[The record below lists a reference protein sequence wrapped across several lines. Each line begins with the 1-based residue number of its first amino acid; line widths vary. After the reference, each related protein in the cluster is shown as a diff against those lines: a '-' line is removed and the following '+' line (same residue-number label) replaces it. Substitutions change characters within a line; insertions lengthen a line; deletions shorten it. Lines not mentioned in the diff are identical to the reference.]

1 MSNGLYRHK
10 QGVWAV
16 GLALII
22 FLAAACKTSK
32 QGTST
37 TPGTASS
44 KEKGLSEQ
52 DQVKFGAMFV
62 DACKERMKGN
72 VEVAENIF
80 RECLKIDPNSSA
92 VKYELGNIY
101 RFNGMYDNALK
112 YAKDCAN
119 QDVKNEWYQLLYIEC
134 LHNKRQYAAA
144 ADIYSRLVKNY
155 PERPEFYEGLAAEY
169 MYGGNYD
176 KSYKTYDDIEKRFGK
191 NEVFTLNKIKLLK
204 QQKKTGEAEAELKSL
219 IQTDPTEARYY
230 TYLAEFYQETSQNDK
245 AIATYEQILKIDP
258 NNPMVHLALADY
270 YKQQNNKEK
279 FNQEVKTAFEN
290 PDLDVDAKLKI
301 LISYYEYTE
310 QYPEYIPQAYELC
323 EIMVKI
329 HPSAAESHSIY
340 ADFLA
345 RDKKMKEACI
355 EYSKAAR
362 LDKSRFKIWNKV
374 MYMQYDL
381 GQFDSLGVY
390 SAEAMELFPN
400 QPNPYFFNGV
410 ANLQLKQYQKA
421 VSALHDGLEFVYND
435 NALLM
440 QFYANLGDAYNYL
453 KEYDKSDKTFDDA
466 LKVDPDNTYILN
478 NYAYFLSLRKQNL
491 EKAEKFSRRSNE
503 LSPNNRSYIDTY
515 GWILYQ
521 LGKYQEAEEWLG
533 RAAKIGAKNAVILEH
548 YGDALYKVNKKEEA
562 VSYWKEAKAA
572 GQGSELLD
580 KKIAEKKLYE

>member
-1 MSNGLYRHK
+1 MHK
-10 QGVWAV
+10 QAIRAI
-16 GLALII
+16 GLALVV
-22 FLAAACKTSK
+22 FFAGCKTSK
-32 QGTST
+32 PGTST
-37 TPGTASS
+37 APTASS
-44 KEKGLSEQ
+44 REKGLSDQEQ
-52 DQVKFGAMFV
+52 IKFGAMFV

-80 RECLKIDPNSSA
+80 RECLKIDPSSSA

-119 QDVKNEWYQLLYIEC
+119 QDQKNEWYQLLYIEC

-155 PERPEFYEGLAAEY
+155 PDRPEFYEGLAAEY
-169 MYGGNYD
+169 MYGGNFD

-204 QQKKTGEAEAELKSL
+204 QQKKTAEAEAELKAL
-219 IQTDPTEARYY
+219 IQSDPAEARYY
-230 TYLAEFYQETSQNDK
+230 TYLAEFYQENSQNDK

-310 QYPEYIPQAYELC
+310 QYPEYTAQAYELC

-345 RDKKMKEACI
+345 RDKKMKEALV

-381 GQFDSLGVY
+381 GQYDSLMTY

-410 ANLQLKQYQKA
+410 ANLQLKHYDKA

-533 RAAKIGAKNAVILEH
+533 RAAKLGARNAVILEH
-548 YGDALYKVNKKEEA
+548 YGDALYKVNKKEDA
-562 VSYWKEAKAA
+562 LTYWKEAKAA
-572 GQGSELLD
+572 GQGSDLLD
-580 KKIAEKKLYE
+580 KKIADKKLYE

>member
-1 MSNGLYRHK
+1 MLLL
-10 QGVWAV
+10 AV
-16 GLALII
+16 
-22 FLAAACKTSK
+22 FLMASCKTARQS
-32 QGTST
+32 TAST
-37 TPGTASS
+37 TGSTAS
-44 KEKGLSEQ
+44 KDKGLSEQ
-52 DQVKFGAMFV
+52 EQVKFGALFV

-80 RECLKIDPNSSA
+80 RECLKIDPSSSA

-144 ADIYSRLVKNY
+144 ADIYSRLVKSY
-155 PERPEFYEGLAAEY
+155 PDRPEFYEGLAAEY

-176 KSYKTYDDIEKRFGK
+176 KSYKTYDEIEKRFGK

-204 QQKKTGEAEAELKSL
+204 QQKKTSEAEAELKSL
-219 IQTDPTEARYY
+219 IQADPTEARYY
-230 TYLAEFYQETSQNDK
+230 TYLAEFYQETNQNDK

-290 PDLDVDAKLKI
+290 PDLDVEAKLKI

-362 LDKSRFKIWNKV
+362 LDKSRFKIWNRV
-374 MYMQYDL
+374 MYVQYDL
-381 GQFDSLGVY
+381 GQMDSLAAY

-410 ANLQLKQYQKA
+410 ANLQLKRYDKA

-533 RAAKIGAKNAVILEH
+533 RATRIGAKNAVILEH
-548 YGDALYKVNKKEEA
+548 YGDVLYKLNKKDEA
-562 VSYWKEAKAA
+562 ITYWKEAKDA

>member
-1 MSNGLYRHK
+1 MRNDLHRYK
-10 QGVWAV
+10 QAVWAV
-16 GLALII
+16 GLALAV
-22 FLAAACKTSK
+22 FMGGCKASR
-32 QGTST
+32 QSTST
-37 TPGTASS
+37 ASNASS
-44 KEKGLSEQ
+44 AKDKGLSEQ
-52 DQVKFGAMFV
+52 NQVKFGAMFV

-112 YAKDCAN
+112 YAKECAG
-119 QDVKNEWYQLLYIEC
+119 QDQKNEWYQLLYIEC

-144 ADIYSRLVKNY
+144 ADVYSRLVKNY
-155 PERPEFYEGLAAEY
+155 PDRPEFYEGLAAEY
-169 MYGGNYD
+169 MYGGSYD

-204 QQKKTGEAEAELKSL
+204 QQKKTAEAEAELRSL
-219 IQTDPTEARYY
+219 IQADPSEARYY
-230 TYLAEFYQETSQNDK
+230 TYLAEFYQENNQNDK

-279 FNQEVKTAFEN
+279 FNQEVETAFEN

-310 QYPEYIPQAYELC
+310 QYPEYTPQAYELC
-323 EIMVKI
+323 EIMIKI

-345 RDKKMKEACI
+345 RDKKMKEALV

-381 GQFDSLGVY
+381 GQFDSLMTY

-410 ANLQLKQYQKA
+410 ANLQLRHYDKA
-421 VSALHDGLEFVYND
+421 VTALHDGLEFVYND

-521 LGKYQEAEEWLG
+521 LGKYQDAEEWLG

-562 VSYWKEAKAA
+562 LGYWKEAKAA
-572 GQGSELLD
+572 GQGSDLLD
-580 KKIAEKKLYE
+580 KKIADKKLYE